1 MAKRVYNSDSDSG
14 NDRPSKLP
22 RGEGLV
28 PPNVAMIEQIRR
40 PMQNIE
46 DAQLTIARLR
56 RSMDIRELFG
66 SDDEDDG
73 VEDNDED
80 DEDDEEDDQEPWFVD
95 NFSDYDADEES
106 SDDDDDSVIDLT
118 YQSK

>member
-1 MAKRVYNSDSDSG
+1 
-14 NDRPSKLP
+14 
-22 RGEGLV
+22 
-28 PPNVAMIEQIRR
+28 
-40 PMQNIE
+40 NIE

-118 YQSK
+118 YQSEKTEIFQVIQP